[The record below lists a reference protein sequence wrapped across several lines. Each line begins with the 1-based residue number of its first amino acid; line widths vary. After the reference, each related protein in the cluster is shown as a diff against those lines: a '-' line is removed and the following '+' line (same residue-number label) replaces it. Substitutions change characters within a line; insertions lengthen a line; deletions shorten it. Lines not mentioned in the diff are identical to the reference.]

1 MTNAHSV
8 KKCIAMNKVVKI
20 DPSNNK
26 PDPYR
31 RAEVLATLV
40 TAIAALIAA
49 LAALL
54 A

>member
-8 KKCIAMNKVVKI
+8 KWYTAMNKVVKD

-31 RAEVLATLV
+31 RAEVLAAV
-40 TAIAALIAA
+40 VSA
-49 LAALL
+49 LAAIVAVLVAL
-54 A
+54 FG